1 MLVGIA
7 FIVLR
12 FGERRESAQVPPA
25 VSAATVS
32 HAPDSVVLADIANN
46 TGDPVF
52 NTTLRQAMAI
62 ELEQSPCLRLVPDS
76 RIQQSLRLSRLS
88 GLSLHVEGR

>member
-1 MLVGIA
+1 
-7 FIVLR
+7 
-12 FGERRESAQVPPA
+12 
-25 VSAATVS
+25 
-32 HAPDSVVLADIANN
+32 
-46 TGDPVF
+46 
-52 NTTLRQAMAI
+52 MAI